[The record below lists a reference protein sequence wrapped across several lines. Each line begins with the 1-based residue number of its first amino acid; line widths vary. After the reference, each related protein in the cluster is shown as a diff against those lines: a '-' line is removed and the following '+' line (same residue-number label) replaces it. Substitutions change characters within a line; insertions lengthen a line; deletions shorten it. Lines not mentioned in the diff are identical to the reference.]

1 MQPLPGSGGRALA
14 RVLIVLLGSYLALCV
29 YLYARQDRFIF
40 LPIRAVENTPKDF
53 GCEYSESTLVSEGRK
68 IQVWRLPAQSENVAK
83 VGGRSLLY
91 LHGNAGNLGHNSGH
105 ACRLAGYGFNVFIFD
120 YRGYGKSEGEWP
132 NEESVYE
139 DAEVAWQALVKDVP
153 DPKKIV
159 IYGHSL
165 GGAVAVDLASKHPEA
180 GGLIV
185 ESSFTSVNEMADAD
199 PVFRYFPLSLLIH
212 QKLDSK
218 SKLASLKMPVLFIH
232 GEADRVVPPFMSK
245 RLFEAAREPKK
256 LVLIPNGDHDSNA
269 LIAGKTY
276 SVAIWDFVAS
286 IHQPAANAAQKAI
299 P

>member
-1 MQPLPGSGGRALA
+1 MQLLPTSGGRALA
-14 RVLIVLLGSYLALCV
+14 RVLIVFLGVYLALCI
-29 YLYARQDRFIF
+29 YLYAQQERFIF
-40 LPIRAVENTPKDF
+40 LPIRAVENTPRDF
-53 GCEYSESTLVSEGRK
+53 GCEYSESVLYSQGKK
-68 IQVWRLPAQSENVAK
+68 IIAWHLPGNPQTAPK

-132 NEESVYE
+132 REKTVYE
-139 DAEVAWQALVKDVP
+139 DAEVAWQALKAHEP
-153 DPKKIV
+153 DPKQII

-165 GGAVAVDLASKHPEA
+165 GGAVAVDLAAKHPDA

-185 ESSFTSVNEMADAD
+185 ESSFTSVREMAEVD
-199 PVFRYFPLSLLIH
+199 PVFRYFPLSMLIH

-218 SKLASLKMPVLFIH
+218 SKLPTIRMPVLFIH
-232 GEADRVVPPFMSK
+232 GDADRVVPPFMSK
-245 RLFEAAREPKK
+245 RLYDAANEPKK

-276 SVAIWDFVAS
+276 SVAVWDFVAS
-286 IHQPAANAAQKAI
+286 IRHTAAAAA